1 MRWVMPWHYTN
12 KHDFELDPQNLFVDM
27 SRVSKGL

>member
-12 KHDFELDPQNLFVDM
+12 EHDFELDPQNLFVDM